1 MKTYLATFIIVIIFL
16 IGFTSCDNDNN
27 ITNNNNNNTVT
38 VIGTGNVVSDT
49 ITLAAFHSVSN
60 LASFDIKITK
70 GSPQQVI
77 LKAQQNI
84 LDVVTY
90 QVNNGQLDLGIQNN
104 VNIQTSQGLK
114 AEIIIPE
121 ISRVG
126 IIGAGDF
133 DLSGGHEDVLYI
145 DITGAG
151 NVMAYNLNVD
161 TCYITTT
168 GVGNCFVK
176 VNNLLSITI
185 TGVGSIYYKGS
196 PSINQIITGVGS
208 VIDDN

>member
-1 MKTYLATFIIVIIFL
+1 M
-16 IGFTSCDNDNN
+16 FTACDNDNN

-49 ITLAAFHSVSN
+49 VSLAAFHSVRN
-60 LASFDIKITK
+60 LASFDIEITK

-90 QVNNGQLDLGIQNN
+90 QVNNGELNLGIQNN
-104 VNIQTSQGLK
+104 VSIQTSKGLK
-114 AEIIIPE
+114 AEITIPE

-133 DLSGGHEDVLYI
+133 NLSGGHEDVLYI

-151 NVMAYNLNVD
+151 NVMAYNLDVD

-176 VNNLLSITI
+176 VNNLLNVTI
-185 TGVGSIYYKGS
+185 TGVGSVYFRGN
-196 PSINQIITGVGS
+196 PSINSTITGVGS
-208 VIDDN
+208 LIDDN